1 VTSESLGRSEFRRG
15 WRPLLA
21 ASIAVSFSST
31 ILPFNTLGALVAP
44 LESEFGWQRA
54 DIQFSYFL
62 FTMLSGLSYPAVGSL
77 IDRFGARR
85 VALVGMP
92 AFSLAFAAIG
102 LSGPSL
108 PVFYA
113 LWMATGL
120 LGAAATPVT
129 FTRVVNEWFVA
140 RRGLALSLTLLVAG
154 FVSSVLQVGSTLL
167 VQSMG
172 WRAALFTLAV
182 VPLVLALPFMLAYF
196 RSPPVEMS
204 GTVTASGSG
213 SVGVALR
220 TALHGYRFYALAAG
234 IVCVTLGI
242 SGTMINFKPLMTDA
256 GITPETAAYIAGA
269 VGLSVM
275 VGRLGVGLLI
285 DRFWAPGLAF
295 PLLALPAVSCVLLAS
310 APPTPNAALVAGIL
324 IGLAAG
330 AEADVLPYLTA
341 RYFGLR
347 HYGRIF
353 GTLYAVF
360 IISSGIAP
368 YLFGLVYD
376 QVGTYA
382 PALYTSALL
391 FVVGAGSLLSLG
403 AYPQLLPD
411 ASDMERKAAS

>member
-1 VTSESLGRSEFRRG
+1 MSESSGRAEFRRG

-31 ILPFNTLGALVAP
+31 MLPFNTLGALVSP
-44 LESEFGWQRA
+44 LEAEFGWDRG

-62 FTMLSGLSYPAVGSL
+62 FTLLSGLSYPAVGTL

-85 VALVGMP
+85 VALIGMP

-102 LSGPSL
+102 LAGPSL
-108 PVFYA
+108 SVFYA
-113 LWMATGL
+113 LWMLTGL

-129 FTRVVNEWFVA
+129 FTRVVNEWFVV
-140 RRGLALSLTLLVAG
+140 RRGLALSLTLLTAG
-154 FVSSVLQVGSTLL
+154 LFASVLQVSSTLL
-167 VQSMG
+167 VQSIG
-172 WRAALFTLAV
+172 WRFALFTLAI
-182 VPLVLALPFMLAYF
+182 VPLVLALPLMLAYF
-196 RSPPVEMS
+196 RSPPTAIPGAGGGA
-204 GTVTASGSG
+204 GTSL
-213 SVGVALR
+213 VGITLR
-220 TALHGYRFYALAAG
+220 TALAGYRFYVMAIG
-234 IVCVTLGI
+234 IICVTLGI

-269 VGLSVM
+269 VGISVM
-275 VGRLGVGLLI
+275 AGRLGVGLLI
-285 DRFWAPGLAF
+285 DRVWAPGLAF

-310 APPTPNAALVAGIL
+310 APPTPGVALLAGIL

-353 GTLYAVF
+353 GTIYAVF

-391 FVVGAGSLLSLG
+391 FIAGAGSLLSLG
-403 AYPQLLPD
+403 AYPPLVPGPAD
-411 ASDMERKAAS
+411 TDGKTAP